1 MRARRLIFFILV
13 GILLTAIFGGALGFV
28 GWYVFTAY
36 VSSEG
41 GFPILPFFVFLG
53 ADFGYFIGGPILLA
67 LVYFGY
73 VWVEARRNKS
83 GPNPTTPE

>member
-1 MRARRLIFFILV
+1 MRARRLIFYILV
-13 GILLTAIFGGALGFV
+13 GIPLAAIFGGALGFV

-41 GFPILPFFVFLG
+41 GFPNLPFYVFLG
-53 ADFGYFIGGPILLA
+53 ADFGYYIGGPIFLA

-73 VWVEARRNKS
+73 VWVDARRNKPDS
-83 GPNPTTPE
+83 NPSTPE